1 MLTIFRAPS
10 YNWPMQPKALLVS
23 ELYARYG
30 LKEDLSLLDEVLLE
44 GWVRTNRDSGSIG
57 FISLNDGSCFKSIQ
71 IVYDANLSNHDVVAH
86 VLTGAA
92 LLVKGKIVMTPDM
105 PQPFELR
112 ASEVEILGEVDPE
125 YPLQK
130 KRHTLEYL
138 REIAYL
144 RPRTNTFMALY
155 RVRSVL
161 ALGIHE
167 FFQSKGFV
175 YVHTP
180 EITGNDAEGAGQCF
194 SVMTKDADGKLSPT
208 DFFGK
213 PASLTVSG
221 QLHVEA
227 FALAFRDVYTFGPTF
242 RAEKSN
248 TPRHASEFWM
258 IEPEIAFAD
267 LEDDMDLM
275 EETIKFC
282 IRYVL
287 EKCPDEMEFF
297 SGKFMTPGLKDKLE
311 HVLKTPFRRMEY
323 TEGIELLKQAVKNG
337 HKFEYNKIEWG
348 MDLQSEHEK
357 YLTEEVV
364 KGPMFL
370 INYPKEIKAFYMR
383 ENDDGKTVAAC
394 DCLVPGEGEIIGGS
408 QREERYDILKAK
420 MEKLGNVDELE
431 WYLNLRKYGGCIHSG
446 FGIGFDR
453 LLMYLTGVTN
463 IRDTEPYPRTSSQ
476 LKY

>member
-1 MLTIFRAPS
+1 
-10 YNWPMQPKALLVS
+10 MQPKAITIR
-23 ELYARYG
+23 ELYARHSQG
-30 LKEDLSLLDEVLLE
+30 EDLSALPPVLLE
-44 GWVRTNRDSGSIG
+44 GWIRTNRDSGSIG
-57 FISLNDGSCFKSIQ
+57 FISLNDGTCFKNLQ
-71 IVYDANLSNHDVVAH
+71 VVYNDKLEGHDVVSH
-86 VLTGAA
+86 LLTGAA
-92 LLVKGKIVMTPDM
+92 ISVYGKIVLTPEM
-105 PQPFELR
+105 KQPFEIH
-112 ASEVEILGEVDPE
+112 AEKVEVLGDCSAD

-130 KRHTLEYL
+130 KRHTFEYL
-138 REIAYL
+138 RDEAYL
-144 RPRTNTFMALY
+144 RPRTNTFAAVF

-167 FFQSKGFV
+167 FFQGKGFV

-180 EITGNDAEGAGQCF
+180 EITGNDAEGAGQVF
-194 SVMTKDADGKLSPT
+194 TLMTPDAEGKLSDT
-208 DFFGK
+208 EFFGRR
-213 PASLTVSG
+213 ASMTVSG

-227 FALAFRDVYTFGPTF
+227 FAMAFRDVYTFGPTF

-248 TPRHASEFWM
+248 TTRHASEFWM

-275 EETIKFC
+275 EECIKFC
-282 IRYVL
+282 VRYVM
-287 EKCPDEMEFF
+287 EKCPDEMAFF
-297 SGKFMTPGLKDKLE
+297 NERIAPGLFDKLNA
-311 HVLKTPFRRMEY
+311 VLEKPFRRMEY
-323 TEGIELLKQAVKNG
+323 TEGIQILQDAVKAG
-337 HKFEYNKIEWG
+337 HKFENPKIEWG
-348 MDLQSEHEK
+348 MDLQSEHER

-364 KGPMFL
+364 KGPVFL

-408 QREERYDILKAK
+408 QREERYEILEKK
-420 MEKLGNVDELE
+420 MEAIGNKEGLE
-431 WYLNLRKYGGCIHSG
+431 WYLNLRKWGGCIHSG

-453 LLMYLTGVTN
+453 LLMYLTGISN

>member
-1 MLTIFRAPS
+1 MHTNFTVRDLYS
-10 YNWPMQPKALLVS
+10 
-23 ELYARYG
+23 LYAD
-30 LKEDLSLLDEVLLE
+30 KNDLTSLGKITLQ

-57 FISLNDGSCFKSIQ
+57 FISLNDGTCFKNIQ
-71 IVYDANLSNHDVVAH
+71 VVYDDKLPSHDVVAH
-86 VLTGAA
+86 LLTGASIE
-92 LLVKGKIVMTPDM
+92 VKGVIALTPEM
-105 PQPFELR
+105 KQPFEIH
-112 ASEVEILGEVDPE
+112 AEEIVVLGDVDPD

-130 KRHTLEYL
+130 KRHSFEYL
-138 REIAYL
+138 REIAHL
-144 RPRTNTFMALY
+144 RPRTNTFSALF

-161 ALGIHE
+161 ALAIHE

-180 EITGNDAEGAGQCF
+180 EITGNDAEGAGQVF
-194 SVMTKDADGKLSPT
+194 TVMTNDDEGKLSET
-208 DFFGK
+208 DFFGRK
-213 PASLTVSG
+213 ASLTVSG

-248 TPRHASEFWM
+248 TPRHACEFWM
-258 IEPEIAFAD
+258 IEPEMAFAD
-267 LEDDMDLM
+267 LNDDMEVM
-275 EETIKFC
+275 EESIKFC
-282 IRYVL
+282 IQYVL
-287 EKCPDEMEFF
+287 EKCPDEMAFF
-297 SGKFMTPGLKDKLE
+297 DQMIAPGLLDKLNQ
-311 HVLKTPFRRMEY
+311 VLNTPFRRMEY
-323 TEGIELLKQAVKNG
+323 TEGIELLQKAVKDG
-337 HKFEYNKIEWG
+337 HHFDNKKIEWG
-348 MDLQSEHEK
+348 MDLQSEHER

-420 MEKLGNVDELE
+420 MDKLGNTQGLE
-431 WYLNLRKYGGCIHSG
+431 WYLNLRKYGGCVHSG

-453 LLMYLTGVTN
+453 LLMYITGMNN
-463 IRDTEPYPRTSSQ
+463 IRDTEPYPRTTGG

>member
-1 MLTIFRAPS
+1 
-10 YNWPMQPKALLVS
+10 MQPKAITIR
-23 ELYARYG
+23 ELYARHSQG
-30 LKEDLSLLDEVLLE
+30 EDLSALPTVLLE
-44 GWVRTNRDSGSIG
+44 GWIRTNRDSGSIG
-57 FISLNDGSCFKSIQ
+57 FISLNDGTCFKNLQ
-71 IVYDANLSNHDVVAH
+71 VVYNDKLEGHDVVSH
-86 VLTGAA
+86 LLTGAA
-92 LLVKGKIVMTPDM
+92 ISVYGKIVLTPEM
-105 PQPFELR
+105 KQPFEIH
-112 ASEVEILGEVDPE
+112 AEKVEVLGDCSAD

-130 KRHTLEYL
+130 KRHTFEYL
-138 REIAYL
+138 RDEAYL
-144 RPRTNTFMALY
+144 RPRTNTFAAVF

-167 FFQSKGFV
+167 FFQGKGFV

-180 EITGNDAEGAGQCF
+180 EITGNDAEGAGQVF
-194 SVMTKDADGKLSPT
+194 TLMTPDAEGKLSDT
-208 DFFGK
+208 EFFGRR
-213 PASLTVSG
+213 ASMTVSG

-227 FALAFRDVYTFGPTF
+227 FAMAFRDVYTFGPTF

-248 TPRHASEFWM
+248 TTRHASEFWM

-275 EETIKFC
+275 EECIKFC
-282 IRYVL
+282 VRYVM
-287 EKCPDEMEFF
+287 EKCPDEMAFF
-297 SGKFMTPGLKDKLE
+297 NERIAPGLFDKLNA
-311 HVLKTPFRRMEY
+311 VLEKPFRRMEY
-323 TEGIELLKQAVKNG
+323 TEGIQILQDAVKSG
-337 HKFEYNKIEWG
+337 HKFENPKIEWG
-348 MDLQSEHEK
+348 MDLQSEHER

-364 KGPMFL
+364 KGPVFL

-408 QREERYDILKAK
+408 QREERYEILEKK
-420 MEKLGNVDELE
+420 MEAIGNKEGLE
-431 WYLNLRKYGGCIHSG
+431 WYLNLRKWGGCIHSG

-453 LLMYLTGVTN
+453 LLMYLTGISN